1 MAAVVFGGMGSVS
14 GPTIAAIFL
23 AMLPEVLRVVQ
34 KWRLV
39 LYGALMILVMLF
51 KPEGLMG
58 GRELFS
64 GWKMRAKKREAGK

>member
-1 MAAVVFGGMGSVS
+1 MGSVS

-23 AMLPEVLRVVQ
+23 AMLPAVLRVVQ

-64 GWKMRAKKREAGK
+64 GRNLRAKNKEAEK